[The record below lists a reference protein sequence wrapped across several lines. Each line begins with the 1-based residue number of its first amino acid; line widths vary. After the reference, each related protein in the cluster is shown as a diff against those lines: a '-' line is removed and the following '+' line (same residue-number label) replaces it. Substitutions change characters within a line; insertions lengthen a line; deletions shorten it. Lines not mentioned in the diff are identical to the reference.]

1 MSKPN
6 AKPCWYCDIPTHY
19 RDDGRYTGF
28 CTVHEEA
35 LERRSPWA
43 WSKLI
48 TLSTPRAGGGQA
60 VVVFTEGREAK

>member
-6 AKPCWYCDIPTHY
+6 AKPCWYCDNPTHY

-35 LERRSPWA
+35 LERVNPGA
-43 WSKLI
+43 
-48 TLSTPRAGGGQA
+48 
-60 VVVFTEGREAK
+60 